1 MKKLELTILIPCY
14 NEQDTIVECVSIANR
29 FLEEFRIDGEVLVV
43 DNHSTDQS
51 FTLAKEAGARVV
63 IEEEQGYGSALQRG
77 NKEAKGKYVIMGDAD
92 CSYDFSAIYPFLES
106 LRSGKDIVVGNRF
119 LLPMEKGAMK
129 FSHKYIGNPFLS
141 SVGRKLFSIPVS
153 DFHCGL
159 RGYDKNKILDLNL
172 ECKGMDYASEMII
185 KAKMKNYSFDEIPIV
200 LHKDKRKETSSH
212 LRTIQDGCLHLK
224 LMLSLKRKE
233 KKYYEKI

>member
-1 MKKLELTILIPCY
+1 MKKLELTILIPCF
-14 NEQDTIVECVSIANR
+14 NEQDTIVECVSIASR
-29 FLEEFRIDGEVLVV
+29 FLNEFHIKGEVLVI
-43 DNHSTDQS
+43 DNNSTDYS
-51 FTLAKEAGARVV
+51 FRLAKDAGARVV
-63 IEEEQGYGSALQRG
+63 LEEKQGYGCALKRG
-77 NKEAKGKYVIMGDAD
+77 NKEAKGKYIIMGDAD

-106 LRSGKDIVVGNRF
+106 LRSGKEIVIGNRF

-141 SVGRKLFSIPVS
+141 LVGRKLFNVPVR

-159 RGYDKNKILDLNL
+159 RGYEKNKILDLNL
-172 ECKGMDYASEMII
+172 QCDGMDYASEMII
-185 KAKMKNYSFDEIPIV
+185 KAKMKNYTFDEIPIV
-200 LHKDKRKETSSH
+200 LYKDKRKETSSH

-233 KKYYEKI
+233 KKYYEEV